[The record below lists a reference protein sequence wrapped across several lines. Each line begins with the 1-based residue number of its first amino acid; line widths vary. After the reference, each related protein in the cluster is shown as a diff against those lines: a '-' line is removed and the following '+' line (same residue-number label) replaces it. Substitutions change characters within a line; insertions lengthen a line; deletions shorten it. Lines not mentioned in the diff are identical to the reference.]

1 MAAADLE
8 RDAESNLVSE
18 ADLDTDDDDDDK
30 DSSAADFLGM
40 RIAGGLTATGN
51 CGTPGAEVEGEEL
64 LVVEEEEEEEEEIK
78 SILG

>member
-8 RDAESNLVSE
+8 REAVSNLVSE
-18 ADLDTDDDDDDK
+18 ADLDTDDDDDD

-40 RIAGGLTATGN
+40 RMAGGLTATGN
-51 CGTPGAEVEGEEL
+51 CGTPGAEVE
-64 LVVEEEEEEEEEIK
+64 EEEGLVAEEEEEEIK